1 MIELNIL
8 KTRLEKFRRRRVVLN
23 LFVIYFT
30 VLAFLLAVLAMDFI
44 VNKLAIKKIS
54 DDIKAIECK
63 IADEKEKVG
72 YIRSKEKESERLL
85 KNLEIFSSE
94 AEKRIVWTPI
104 LYFTGQNVPQG
115 IWLERFS
122 VKDTATQPEGKK
134 GQTMIIISGYVFPEI
149 VNEREAIDRFVRN
162 MSRGEIFSGVYLKEI
177 RKVTKGVTEV
187 RAFNMECELK

>member
-134 GQTMIIISGYVFPEI
+134 DKTMIIISGYVFPEI